1 MLKVLHVEV
10 KRKAGYVGRYRCRGE
25 SGMHKHE
32 PIHDQLRGFRADIVQ
47 AAGVAAGLAETVVH
61 PMDTII
67 CRLQSGNALQFS
79 KLNGLFNKT
88 FHSGLYQGFG
98 PTVIASI
105 PASIAFFTVY
115 ESVKVIF
122 ANARVAGHL
131 QAIPESV
138 DYATGSA
145 VAELLACAIINP
157 AQVLKQNAQVFQRSG
172 RLKISPT
179 AEILKRFVKH
189 PSKLWTGYT
198 VLVAAQLP
206 CVCLTF
212 SIYESLKKELLSRRG
227 WEAGDP
233 LQHIQASA
241 LCAAVAGCCSSWAF
255 VPADV
260 VRIRMR
266 LTVGRGI
273 ESKPLQSTTMVT
285 AGMASQKSPLAGP
298 KALAIAREKVRQEGF
313 MALFRGSTLSC
324 VAAGVGSAIYLGC
337 YEGMKIYC
345 DEAQRTLES

>member
-1 MLKVLHVEV
+1 M
-10 KRKAGYVGRYRCRGE
+10 
-25 SGMHKHE
+25 
-32 PIHDQLRGFRADIVQ
+32 Q
-47 AAGVAAGLAETVVH
+47 AAAVAAGLAETVVH

-79 KLNGLFNKT
+79 KLNGLFNRT
-88 FHSGLYQGFG
+88 LHSGLYQGFG

-115 ESVKVIF
+115 ESVKAVS
-122 ANARVAGHL
+122 AKARAAGNL
-131 QAIPESV
+131 EAIPKSV
-138 DYATGSA
+138 DYAAGSA

-172 RLKISPT
+172 RPKVSPT
-179 AEILKRFVKH
+179 AQTLKRFVKH

-227 WEAGDP
+227 WEADDP
-233 LQHIQASA
+233 LQHVQASA

-266 LTVGRGI
+266 LAVGRGL
-273 ESKPLQSTTMVT
+273 ESKPPQSTTMVT
-285 AGMASQKSPLAGP
+285 AGLTSQKSPLAGP
-298 KALAIAREKVRQEGF
+298 KALAMTREIVRQEGF

-345 DEAQRTLES
+345 DGAQHALET